1 MVTSNASP
9 RRLTLSYV
17 ITIKPCGCT
26 IVLIF
31 SLSHTP
37 SLLLSNKCTKFAPSK
52 KKKTLIVSPR
62 SSVSNFPCHLIPI
75 AKAVSH
81 HVSYHRARASTER
94 TDQQPQR
101 QAAKP
106 HSKKATCSSETHHAP
121 GSHTEEHA
129 IQTWRGPRMHAS
141 TTRPRRSLPN
151 TRTNHRYA
159 DGGSR
164 DTGNQREACRMPE

>member
-1 MVTSNASP
+1 LVTSNASP
-9 RRLTLSYV
+9 HRLTLSYV

-37 SLLLSNKCTKFAPSK
+37 SLLLSNKCTKFAPSER
-52 KKKTLIVSPR
+52 KTLIVSPR
-62 SSVSNFPCHLIPI
+62 SSVSNLPCHLIPI
-75 AKAVSH
+75 AKVVSH

-106 HSKKATCSSETHHAP
+106 HSKKATCSSEAHHAP
-121 GSHTEEHA
+121 GSLTEEHN
-129 IQTWRGPRMHAS
+129 IHPWRGPTAYAS

-164 DTGNQREACRMPE
+164 DTGNEREACRMPE

>member
-37 SLLLSNKCTKFAPSK
+37 SLLLSNKCAKFASSK
-52 KKKTLIVSPR
+52 RKTLIVSSR

-75 AKAVSH
+75 AKAVSR

-94 TDQQPQR
+94 TGQQPQR

-164 DTGNQREACRMPE
+164 DTGNEREACRIPA

>member
-31 SLSHTP
+31 SLSFTP
-37 SLLLSNKCTKFAPSK
+37 SLLLSNKCTKFAPSQ
-52 KKKTLIVSPR
+52 KTLIASPR

-75 AKAVSH
+75 AKAVNR
-81 HVSYHRARASTER
+81 HVSYHGARASTER

-106 HSKKATCSSETHHAP
+106 HSEKATCSSKTHHAP
-121 GSHTEEHA
+121 GSLTAEQA
-129 IQTWRGPRMHAS
+129 IHPWRGPRMHAS

-164 DTGNQREACRMPE
+164 DSGNERGACRMPE

>member
-1 MVTSNASP
+1 LVTSNASP

-94 TDQQPQR
+94 TDQQPQC
-101 QAAKP
+101 QAAKS
-106 HSKKATCSSETHHAP
+106 HSKKATCSSKTHHAP

-164 DTGNQREACRMPE
+164 D